1 MMRIIAGKYRSRKLV
16 APDGMTTRPTSD
28 RARESVFNVLDS
40 LLRKQDC
47 MWTDLTVLDVF
58 AGTGALGIEA
68 LSRGA
73 KALFAAEKDPA
84 AVRCF
89 YQNVD
94 PFIKDGI
101 QVSLFSDALNPP
113 HAPKAVELIFMDPP
127 YEKGLVVPALTAL
140 FEQGWIDGQTLCV
153 IEIASHEKE
162 ALPDGFEISNNRV
175 YGKAK
180 VLFVKLKK

>member
-94 PFIKDGI
+94 PFIKDGVH
-101 QVSLFSDALNPP
+101 VSLFSDALNPP

>member
-1 MMRIIAGKYRSRKLV
+1 MRIIAGKYRSRKLI
-16 APDGMTTRPTSD
+16 APQGMTTRPTSD

-89 YQNVD
+89 YQNAD
-94 PFIKDGI
+94 PFIKDGVS
-101 QVSLFSDALNPP
+101 VSLFPDALNPP
-113 HAPKAVELIFMDPP
+113 PTQKTVGLVFMDPP
-127 YEKGLVVPALTAL
+127 YEKGLVTPALKAL
-140 FEQGWIDGQTLCV
+140 LGQGWIDDQTLCV

-162 ALPDGFEISNNRV
+162 VLPDCFEVSDSRV

-180 VLFVKLKK
+180 VLFIKLKK